1 MARVAGV
8 NIPDK
13 KTSLGFFNSYLRN
26 RQNHCLED
34 MFENWNKPRHKNW
47 FFG

>member
-13 KTSLGFFNSYLRN
+13 KQACFLSGILTPATLAITLASVYVWDLL
-26 RQNHCLED
+26 D
-34 MFENWNKPRHKNW
+34 K
-47 FFG
+47 

>member
-13 KTSLGFFNSYLRN
+13 KKTLQPQKKRLTESSIKWENFLR
-26 RQNHCLED
+26 
-34 MFENWNKPRHKNW
+34 
-47 FFG
+47 